1 MTDTA
6 QRVPDPSAP
15 GRAVAPVVMPDPT
28 ELRALMRDMRRLAL
42 TYKFGIDEV
51 MTKIAILRDEFRH
64 MANYNPVEHV
74 GSRLKSFESIVT
86 KCRRKGIELTPEAVR
101 AQMFDIAGVRVTCSF
116 VSDIY
121 RVRDMLVGQADLT
134 LLEERDYIAHPKGN
148 GYQSL
153 HLIVQVPVYLSDRV
167 EQVVVEIQLRTI
179 AMDFWASLEHKIYYK
194 YDRQVPRHLTDSLKL
209 AADVAAQLDSGSDA
223 PTLVLRGPLARELA
237 RKATGRTLYVLDEPT
252 TGLHF
257 TDIEVLL
264 SALLELRDQGNTVV
278 VIEHNLDVV
287 ACADWVIDLGPEGG
301 DKGGTI
307 VASGTPEAI
316 AKTVGSHT
324 GHYLTDVLARAAE
337 SRPKKKGASA
347 EAS

>member
-1 MTDTA
+1 MTGTV

-15 GRAVAPVVMPDPT
+15 GDGSPTAPVAMPDPA

-86 KCRRKGIELTPEAVR
+86 KCRRKGIPLTPDAVR

-209 AADVAAQLDSGSDA
+209 AADVAAQLDASMERIHDEVRA
-223 PTLVLRGPLARELA
+223 LAGA
-237 RKATGRTLYVLDEPT
+237 DEPV
-252 TGLHF
+252 
-257 TDIEVLL
+257 EQAEAVL
-264 SALLELRDQGNTVV
+264 
-278 VIEHNLDVV
+278 
-287 ACADWVIDLGPEGG
+287 
-301 DKGGTI
+301 
-307 VASGTPEAI
+307 TPEELLR
-316 AKTVGSHT
+316 TFWPSPD
-324 GHYLTDVLARAAE
+324 TDLDAE
-337 SRPKKKGASA
+337 GRPRG
-347 EAS
+347 